1 MCGIIGYTG
10 SEDVREVLLDAL
22 ELLEY
27 RGYDSAG
34 IALRDEE
41 SGKTEVRKCAGRV
54 SDLRAICASEKV
66 VSQCGIGHT
75 RWATHGGVND
85 CNAHPHQVGKV
96 TLVHNGIIE
105 NYRELIADYD
115 LADTLKSETDS
126 EVVAALLNR
135 FYEGNPEEAIKKTV
149 SKLKGTFALV
159 ILFEDQKDVIYSTRN
174 VSPIVATICKEGA
187 MLASDLTALCR
198 FTNRYFVVPEYHIL
212 KLSADKLTLTDFDGN
227 EVLPKYLTVDWE
239 LNSAG
244 KNGYPFY
251 MEKEIMEQPEAIEN
265 TIRNRI
271 VGGMPDFTADGV
283 PDTLFTECE
292 HICIVACGTAMH
304 AGLVA
309 QALVKS
315 ILHMHIEVQMASE
328 FMYSDPVIDEKT
340 LVIAVSQSGE
350 TIDTLE
356 AVKYAKNR
364 GAKCLAIINVKGSS
378 IARESDYVL
387 YTNAGPEIAVASTKA
402 YTTQLAVFYLIM
414 ARMAHSRGVF
424 DDAQTQSFVRELQR
438 TPEVM
443 KKVLERR
450 RDIHVVAKKVLGA
463 KDLFMIGRGLDYS
476 ILLEG
481 SLKLKE
487 VSYIHSEAYA
497 SGELKHG
504 PIALITQDTPVVATV
519 TQEKLMSKEL
529 SNIKEVKSRGADVV
543 VFIKESIVGD
553 LAKEYE
559 IFTLPDMQDE
569 FMVLPASVALQLL
582 AYYVSSDKGFD
593 VDKPRNLAKVVTVE

>member
-135 FYEGNPEEAIKKTV
+135 FYEGKPEEAIKKTV

-244 KNGYPFY
+244 KNG
-251 MEKEIMEQPEAIEN
+251 
-265 TIRNRI
+265 
-271 VGGMPDFTADGV
+271 
-283 PDTLFTECE
+283 
-292 HICIVACGTAMH
+292 
-304 AGLVA
+304 
-309 QALVKS
+309 
-315 ILHMHIEVQMASE
+315 
-328 FMYSDPVIDEKT
+328 
-340 LVIAVSQSGE
+340 
-350 TIDTLE
+350 
-356 AVKYAKNR
+356 
-364 GAKCLAIINVKGSS
+364 
-378 IARESDYVL
+378 
-387 YTNAGPEIAVASTKA
+387 
-402 YTTQLAVFYLIM
+402 
-414 ARMAHSRGVF
+414 
-424 DDAQTQSFVRELQR
+424 
-438 TPEVM
+438 
-443 KKVLERR
+443 
-450 RDIHVVAKKVLGA
+450 
-463 KDLFMIGRGLDYS
+463 
-476 ILLEG
+476 
-481 SLKLKE
+481 
-487 VSYIHSEAYA
+487 
-497 SGELKHG
+497 
-504 PIALITQDTPVVATV
+504 
-519 TQEKLMSKEL
+519 
-529 SNIKEVKSRGADVV
+529 
-543 VFIKESIVGD
+543 
-553 LAKEYE
+553 
-559 IFTLPDMQDE
+559 
-569 FMVLPASVALQLL
+569 
-582 AYYVSSDKGFD
+582 
-593 VDKPRNLAKVVTVE
+593 